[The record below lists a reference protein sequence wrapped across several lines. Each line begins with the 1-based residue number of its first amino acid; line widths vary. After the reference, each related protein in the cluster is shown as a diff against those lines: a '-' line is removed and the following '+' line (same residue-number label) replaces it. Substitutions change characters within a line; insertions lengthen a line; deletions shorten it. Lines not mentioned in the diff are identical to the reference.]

1 MTGATLHERGRAAC
15 RPSPLLELRGIV
27 QSYGRV
33 PALAGVDLVVAPGVV
48 CGLVGPNG
56 SGKTTALHVA
66 AGLIRPRAGTAVVCG
81 FAAGSPDARRR
92 VALVPDE
99 PAGFDELMPDEYLAL
114 VRSLWGC
121 GAREERRAETLLESF
136 GLAAHLPKR
145 LAELSRGLRRRV
157 AIVGGLQLARPVT
170 LIDEAAAALDPE
182 AVVAL
187 RAAVAALAERGGSV
201 LLATQDLWL
210 AQRTCSAVTLLESG
224 RAVAAGSPADLCRE
238 HGRESLEDVLLDVLG
253 ERNLTEAVRNAL
265 VTP

>member
-1 MTGATLHERGRAAC
+1 
-15 RPSPLLELRGIV
+15 V

-33 PALAGVDLVVAPGVV
+33 PALAGVDLTVAPGVV
-48 CGLVGPNG
+48 SGLVGPNG

-66 AGLIRPRAGTAVVCG
+66 AGLITPRAGTAIVCG
-81 FAAGSPDARRR
+81 FPAGSQDARRR

-99 PAGFDELMPDEYLAL
+99 PAGFDELTPEEYLGL

-121 GAREERRAETLLESF
+121 RGIGESRRAATLIESF
-136 GLAAHLPKR
+136 GLARHLPKR

-157 AIVGGLQLARPVT
+157 AIVGALQLALPMT

-201 LLATQDLWL
+201 LLATQDLWF
-210 AQRTCSAVTLLESG
+210 AQRACLTVTLLDSG
-224 RAVAAGSPADLCRE
+224 RAVAAGPPADLCRD
-238 HGRESLEDVLLDVLG
+238 HGGETLEDVLLDVLG
-253 ERNLTEAVRNAL
+253 ERNLGEAVRDAL
-265 VTP
+265 VAP